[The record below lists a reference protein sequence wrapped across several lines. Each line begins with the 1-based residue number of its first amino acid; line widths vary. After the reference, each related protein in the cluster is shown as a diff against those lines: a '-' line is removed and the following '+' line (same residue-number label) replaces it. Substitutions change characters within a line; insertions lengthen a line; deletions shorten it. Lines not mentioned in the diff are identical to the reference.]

1 MDRAWH
7 RRIPSRYMD
16 AQADYFKAH
25 PESPYVMLADNTQA
39 PFNEYLGLLT
49 EFGFV
54 GGIVLLVGAA
64 LLLQAWRKHPYGSS
78 LVAMLCLLSIAVF
91 SLFSYPFRYVHT
103 WMLCGISVTVLF
115 FNAYSPLQSVRRIIS
130 LSATLCFV
138 GMSCFSHTSDAD

>member
-1 MDRAWH
+1 
-7 RRIPSRYMD
+7 MD

-54 GGIVLLVGAA
+54 GGIVLLVGVV

-78 LVAMLCLLSIAVF
+78 RVAMLCLLSIAVF

-103 WMLCGISVTVLF
+103 WMLCGISIVVF
-115 FNAYSPLQSVRRIIS
+115 AF
-130 LSATLCFV
+130 
-138 GMSCFSHTSDAD
+138 